1 MGAERNKATDCP
13 HNVGL
18 TCDPCERDCK
28 TCGWS
33 PEVDAQRRAAL
44 RSGENPL
51 KIQPAKREKER
62 KAYTTTYTAPI
73 LTKLCK
79 LCGEK
84 FETRG
89 NRTLYCPDCRSN
101 GALRK
106 LANERRRNEYH
117 RQKEAA
123 SHDKGKTPKV

>member
-1 MGAERNKATDCP
+1 MPAERNKATDCP

-51 KIQPAKREKER
+51 RSQPAKREKER
-62 KAYTTTYTAPI
+62 KAYTYTAPM
-73 LTKLCK
+73 LTKVCK

-84 FETRG
+84 FETR
-89 NRTLYCPDCRSN
+89 RSLARYCPDCKSD
-101 GALRK
+101 GTLQEAI
-106 LANERRRNEYH
+106 NEKRRNDYH
-117 RQKEAA
+117 RKKEAA